1 MTYGLGSTL
10 LHRSRFVGSR
20 EWTVKPVVVRNRR
33 QLEALSV
40 AAQEARARAFEALS
54 EARVRDLSL
63 TAAAR
68 EAGTTTATVLR
79 YAAPAVER
87 LPNGR
92 YRVLPDDRLYRR
104 LRVISTEGPVWV
116 DVRSSRTASLV
127 ARHANAI
134 RAYGLHGD
142 ASVLAE
148 FRGKRA
154 GGAELAVDPAML
166 AAFAAAGELDAFDLY
181 DESAS

>member
-1 MTYGLGSTL
+1 V
-10 LHRSRFVGSR
+10 RS
-20 EWTVKPVVVRNRR
+20 VVVRNRQ
-33 QLEALSV
+33 QLEALSL
-40 AAQEARARAFEALS
+40 AAQEARGRALEALS

-92 YRVLPDDRLYRR
+92 YRVLPEDRLYRR

-116 DVRSSRTASLV
+116 DVRSSRTARLV
-127 ARHANAI
+127 ARHANAV

-142 ASVLAE
+142 ALVLTE
-148 FRGKRA
+148 FRRKRA
-154 GGAELAVDPAML
+154 GGVELAVEPALL
-166 AAFAAAGELDAFDLY
+166 ASFVAAGELDAFDLY
-181 DESAS
+181 DETAS

>member
-1 MTYGLGSTL
+1 MP
-10 LHRSRFVGSR
+10 RPR
-20 EWTVKPVVVRNRR
+20 PIRNRAD
-33 QLEALSV
+33 LEALT
-40 AAQEARARAFEALS
+40 AREQEARARAFEALS
-54 EARVRDLSL
+54 EARIRGLSL

-116 DVRSSRTASLV
+116 DMRSSRTARLV
-127 ARHANAI
+127 ARHANAV

-154 GGAELAVDPAML
+154 GGVELAVKPAML
-166 AAFAAAGELDAFDLY
+166 ASFQAAGELDAFDLY
-181 DESAS
+181 DAAAS

>member
-1 MTYGLGSTL
+1 MSRQAKRSAGKGSY
-10 LHRSRFVGSR
+10 RPIRNQR
-20 EWTVKPVVVRNRR
+20 ELRR
-33 QLEALSV
+33 LR
-40 AAQEARARAFEALS
+40 AAEQEARARAFEALS
-54 EARVRDLSL
+54 EARVRGLSL
-63 TAAAR
+63 SAAAR

-87 LPNGR
+87 LPSGR
-92 YRVLPDDRLYRR
+92 YRVSPDDRLYRR

-116 DVRSSRTASLV
+116 DVRSSRTARLV
-127 ARHANAI
+127 ARHANAV
-134 RAYGLHGD
+134 RAYGLQGD

-154 GGAELAVDPAML
+154 GGAEFAVEPSLLAWFV
-166 AAFAAAGELDAFDLY
+166 AAGELDAFDLY

>member
-1 MTYGLGSTL
+1 MARKTKLAARRGSY
-10 LHRSRFVGSR
+10 R
-20 EWTVKPVVVRNRR
+20 PIRNRR
-33 QLEALSV
+33 ELSQLR
-40 AAQEARARAFEALS
+40 AAEQEARARAFEALS
-54 EARVRDLSL
+54 EARVRNLSL
-63 TAAAR
+63 TASAR
-68 EAGTTTATVLR
+68 EAGTTAATVLR

-92 YRVLPDDRLYRR
+92 YWVLPTDRLYRR

-116 DVRSSRTASLV
+116 DVRSSRTAGLV
-127 ARHANAI
+127 ARHANAV

-154 GGAELAVDPAML
+154 GGVVLAVDPELL
-166 AAFAAAGELDAFDLY
+166 AAFAEEGELDAFDLY
-181 DESAS
+181 DETAS

>member
-1 MTYGLGSTL
+1 M
-10 LHRSRFVGSR
+10 SRAYLPIRNPYELSR
-20 EWTVKPVVVRNRR
+20 LT
-33 QLEALSV
+33 EAQ
-40 AAQEARARAFEALS
+40 QEARARAFEALS
-54 EARVRDLSL
+54 EARVRGLSL
-63 TAAAR
+63 TAAGR
-68 EAGTTTATVLR
+68 DAGTTRSTVLR

-116 DVRSSRTASLV
+116 DVRSSRTARLV
-127 ARHANAI
+127 ARHANAV

-154 GGAELAVDPAML
+154 GGVALAVEPAML

-181 DESAS
+181 DEAAS

>member
-1 MTYGLGSTL
+1 MAANLQRG
-10 LHRSRFVGSR
+10 SRFRSYR
-20 EWTVKPVVVRNRR
+20 PIRNRHELGR
-33 QLEALSV
+33 LKTAE
-40 AAQEARARAFEALS
+40 QEARARAFEALS
-54 EARVRDLSL
+54 EARVRGLSL

-68 EAGTTTATVLR
+68 EAGTTTTTVLR

-116 DVRSSRTASLV
+116 DVRSSRTARLI
-127 ARHANAI
+127 ALHANAV

-148 FRGKRA
+148 FRRKRA
-154 GGAELAVDPAML
+154 GGVELAVDAAML
-166 AAFAAAGELDAFDLY
+166 ASFAAAGELDAFDLY